1 VSSIEASERSGLRVG
16 TRRLPG
22 GLTLEVAEWGP
33 SDGTPI
39 VLLHGITDSWRSFEP
54 LRPHLPADWH
64 VIAPSQRGHGASDK
78 PATGYRTRD
87 FAADVARLIE
97 AMALPPV
104 LVLGHSMGAANAM
117 RLAIDRPHLVRGLI
131 GAGAFASFGD
141 KAELIGYIAC
151 SIEPLRDPV
160 PRALAD
166 EFQRSTVAT
175 SIDEAFLQRMV
186 EQSLRVPSAVWRA
199 GFAGLLEDD
208 FSAELGRV
216 RMPTLLLLLGDADA
230 FVPISDLHRLRQ
242 ALPQAQHELW
252 RGAGH
257 ALHWE
262 APQRFACSVAA
273 FVERLQSVSV

>member
-1 VSSIEASERSGLRVG
+1 VSSIDAIDMRS
-16 TRRLPG
+16 RRLPN

-54 LRPHLPADWH
+54 LRPHLPANWH

-78 PATGYRTRD
+78 PPAGYRTRD
-87 FAADVARLIE
+87 FAADIALLIE

-104 LVLGHSMGAANAM
+104 LLLGHSMGAANAM
-117 RLAIDRPHLVRGLI
+117 RLAIERPDLVRGLI

-141 KAELIGYIAC
+141 KAELVGYVAS

-175 SIDEAFLQRMV
+175 PIDEAFLQRMV
-186 EQSLRVPSAVWRA
+186 DQSLMVPAAVWRA

-208 FSAELGRV
+208 FSAELRCVRV
-216 RMPTLLLLLGDADA
+216 PTLLVQGDADA
-230 FVPISDLHRLRQ
+230 FVPVDDLQRLRQ
-242 ALPQAQHELW
+242 ALPQAQYELW

-262 APQRFACSVAA
+262 APQRFARSVAA
-273 FVERLQSVSV
+273 FAERLQSISV

>member
-1 VSSIEASERSGLRVG
+1 VPPIDAIAAPGWRVA

-22 GLTLEVAEWGP
+22 GLTLEVAERGP
-33 SDGTPI
+33 RDGMPI

-54 LRPHLPADWH
+54 LAPHLPADWH

-78 PATGYRTRD
+78 PARGYRTRD
-87 FAADVARLIE
+87 FAADIALLIE
-97 AMALPPV
+97 AMALPGV
-104 LVLGHSMGAANAM
+104 LLLGHSMGAANAM
-117 RLAIDRPHLVRGLI
+117 RLAIDRPDRVHGLI

-141 KAELIGYIAC
+141 KAELVGYVAG

-175 SIDEAFLQRMV
+175 PIDEAFLQHMV
-186 EQSLRVPSAVWRA
+186 DQSLMVPAAVWRA

-208 FSAELGRV
+208 FSAELARIRV
-216 RMPTLLLLLGDADA
+216 PTLLLQGDADA
-230 FVPISDLHRLRQ
+230 FVPTADLHRLRQ
-242 ALPQAQHELW
+242 ALPHAQHELW

-262 APQRFACSVAA
+262 APERFARSVAA
-273 FVERLQSVSV
+273 FAARLQSVSV